1 MKRIVGMLSAGVC
14 ALGLLAD
21 GGFSVT
27 AGKSTLL
34 VDTNGLSL
42 TPSVAAC
49 PASQATG
56 EPFWALLLEPH
67 AVPTVH
73 GQGVVITDAQ
83 QGAPRWEKLPDGV
96 RLVYDTLTDGGRV
109 FKIGLTL
116 EIRGS
121 GDAFTMTGSVTNAAH
136 GWLLTGFT
144 GPVLNG
150 IATDLSRTP
159 ALLPEGFGKRIN
171 RVPAPD
177 EKQREWQRL
186 GNNYEASVVYPGV
199 RGTMQWFAL
208 AGREGGLYVGS
219 HDPLHRA
226 KQLSLRYDPSLKRFG
241 MAVRHDFFC
250 RSGESVALAPV
261 VVQPYAGSWHA
272 AARLYRTWF
281 DSVKKLRDV
290 PAWARDTS
298 GWLLCILKQQNGEIM
313 WPYTSLDKLC
323 DVADARGLDILG
335 LFGWAHG
342 GHDHLYPDYIP
353 CPEMGGVEALKK
365 GLKEA
370 KRRGKRTIIY
380 ANGQLQ
386 EREATEFWRTVGKD
400 IAITRRDGTT
410 YQHTYHKYRNIP
422 VYRFDLGCLYA
433 QAWYDRMLSLAI
445 QANEL
450 GADGILYDQLGM
462 MAPMAC
468 YGEGHGHPVPS
479 MAHEVERPVF
489 LKRIAD
495 HMRQINPD
503 FIVMTEGLHDCAL
516 DAISMFHGCTLGTYR
531 TSASEMLVRL
541 RASRVADPFPELFRT
556 VFPEVMS
563 TIRVPTP
570 MMDRDMVNYTCVYG
584 MRYEIESRYGPD
596 ATYLRE
602 DRVPESDDYV
612 HVVNKPDV
620 AMMRA
625 TPPVEA
631 ARYLKE
637 AIDFQRENAAFFWH
651 GRFVDSQGFTLTGK
665 DLVAKGFAAGDRFGV
680 VIWNPLQTVT
690 PFTLE
695 VPGYALESASEPGR
709 ERVDPLAPMAA
720 STVRLLRWKITS
732 TSPKP

>member
-1 MKRIVGMLSAGVC
+1 MHRLVAGLSAGMW
-14 ALGLLAD
+14 AYGLLAD
-21 GGFSVT
+21 GGYSVT
-27 AGKSTLL
+27 AGKGTLS
-34 VDTNGLSL
+34 VGTNGLSL
-42 TPSVAAC
+42 TPSVAVC
-49 PASQATG
+49 PASRATG
-56 EPFWALLLEPH
+56 EPFWALTLEPD
-67 AVPTVH
+67 AMPATH
-73 GQGVVITDAQ
+73 GQGVVITDTQ
-83 QGAPRWEKLPDGV
+83 QGAVRQDPLPDGV
-96 RLVYDTLTDGGRV
+96 RLTYDTLTDGQRV
-109 FKIGLTL
+109 FRIGLTL
-116 EIRGS
+116 EIRAS
-121 GDAFTMTGSVTNAAH
+121 GDAFTVTGSVTNAAR

-150 IATDLSRTP
+150 IAADLADCP
-159 ALLPEGFGKRIN
+159 ALIPEGYGKRVN

-186 GNNYEASVVYPGV
+186 GNGFETGVAYPGA

-226 KQLSLRYDPSLKRFG
+226 KRLSLRYDPDSKRFG

-250 RSGESVALAPV
+250 RSSESVAFPPV
-261 VVQPYAGSWHA
+261 VIQPYAGSWHA
-272 AARLYRTWF
+272 AARLYRAWF
-281 DSVKKLRDV
+281 DSAGKLRDV
-290 PAWARDTS
+290 PAWAREAS

-342 GHDHLYPDYIP
+342 GHDHLYPDYHP
-353 CPEMGGVEALKK
+353 CPEMGGAETLKK

-400 IAITRRDGTT
+400 IAITQRDGQT
-410 YQHTYHKYRNIP
+410 YQHTYHKYTDIP
-422 VYRFDLGCLYA
+422 KYRFDLGCLYA
-433 QAWYDRMLSLAI
+433 QAWYDRMLALAM

-450 GADGILYDQLGM
+450 GADGILYDQLAM
-462 MAPMAC
+462 MSPMAC
-468 YGEGHGHPVPS
+468 YGEGHGHPVPC
-479 MAHEVERPVF
+479 MVHEIERPVF
-489 LKRIAD
+489 LRRVAD
-495 HMRQINPD
+495 HMRRINPE

-516 DAISMFHGCTLGTYR
+516 DAVSLFHGCELGMFYA
-531 TSASEMLVRL
+531 SSSEMLVRL
-541 RASRVADPFPELFRT
+541 RASRVTDPFPELFRT

-563 TIRVPTP
+563 TVRVPTP

-584 MRYEIESRYGPD
+584 LRYELESRYGPD
-596 ATYLRE
+596 VTYLLQ
-602 DRVPESDDYV
+602 DRVPETSDYV
-612 HVVNKPDV
+612 HVINKPDV
-620 AMMRA
+620 AMMKA
-625 TPPVEA
+625 TPPAEA

-637 AIDFQRENAAFFWH
+637 AIDFQRQNAAFFWH
-651 GRFVDSQGFTLTGK
+651 GRYVDNQGFTLSGR

-680 VIWNPLQTVT
+680 AVWNPFQNVT

-709 ERVDPLAPMAA
+709 ERVEPLSPMAA
-720 STVRLLRWKITS
+720 NTVRLLRWKKRITNNE
-732 TSPKP
+732 